1 MSRFPFKKLRPKELA
16 ASLPSLRCPS
26 PSRFLSRPEGILSRK
41 TPAQEQFWAVYG
53 SLFSRF
59 AFSALY
65 HPTRTETIIPLSSTM
80 PP

>member
-41 TPAQEQFWAVYG
+41 TPAKEQF
-53 SLFSRF
+53 
-59 AFSALY
+59 
-65 HPTRTETIIPLSSTM
+65 
-80 PP
+80 